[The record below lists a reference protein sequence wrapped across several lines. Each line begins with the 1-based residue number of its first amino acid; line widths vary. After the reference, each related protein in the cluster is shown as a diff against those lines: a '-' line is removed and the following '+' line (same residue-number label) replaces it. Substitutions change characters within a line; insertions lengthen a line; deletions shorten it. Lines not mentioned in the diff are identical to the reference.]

1 MRNRITTA
9 FLVVFF
15 FVVSGVA
22 SADKIFLKSGKVIEG
37 QIVNDSP
44 VFVRIK
50 TDEFY
55 GEYLLPL
62 IDHLEFDQPREIP
75 EAQDVKESVSTDN
88 PEDTL
93 DTIILKTGRSITGTI
108 IEQTPIFVR
117 IETNEVVDA
126 QNFLMENIE
135 RIDSRHIVLQDD
147 FSQVVKSETKDDKAG
162 DIIENDEKVL
172 ADAIQ
177 EKAVSDEKKIA
188 PYQKILSSDSPQ
200 PSQPRTYRRIQPS
213 SYPGVNENLQNAVPD
228 MTDFSQ
234 TRKEIA
240 TLQNASLSNQ
250 LATEPQKNLPDI
262 VTETP
267 HIFNTKA
274 YNDFLDQTVTTSNYK
289 SEDVNLTEPDALL
302 KQVMDARVKAAS
314 GGAEET
320 HLEKMKEMIPKV
332 FLAIIIGAGVP
343 VFIGIVLL
351 VMNICGST
359 LDKGA
364 NTEVNK
370 EEEDKISKE
379 EYENLTNEEKNR
391 LSESPV
397 KLFLRSVPRIFIY
410 PARGKVLLATMG
422 ASVMFYIFRVA
433 MYAAPFYGFFAMI
446 FGFCYIVA
454 CIVKII
460 ETAVT
465 QEREDLF
472 DWPSFTEMV
481 DWFGKAFLFLVGWLI
496 CHGTAI
502 VIFINLIRYEEI
514 RFFVVALS
522 VGLFVVG
529 IFVYPMYILSMSLVG
544 GAASLNIINIV
555 KAINATFVSYALTF
569 VILIFTQILS
579 GLIRLI
585 PILGIPFFGSIL
597 KWFIFVYFL
606 LVNMRLLGIFYKT
619 HRLKLRWFGENE

>member
-93 DTIILKTGRSITGTI
+93 DTIILKTGRSITGTV

-370 EEEDKISKE
+370 E
-379 EYENLTNEEKNR
+379 
-391 LSESPV
+391 
-397 KLFLRSVPRIFIY
+397 
-410 PARGKVLLATMG
+410 
-422 ASVMFYIFRVA
+422 
-433 MYAAPFYGFFAMI
+433 
-446 FGFCYIVA
+446 
-454 CIVKII
+454 
-460 ETAVT
+460 
-465 QEREDLF
+465 
-472 DWPSFTEMV
+472 
-481 DWFGKAFLFLVGWLI
+481 
-496 CHGTAI
+496 
-502 VIFINLIRYEEI
+502 
-514 RFFVVALS
+514 
-522 VGLFVVG
+522 
-529 IFVYPMYILSMSLVG
+529 
-544 GAASLNIINIV
+544 
-555 KAINATFVSYALTF
+555 
-569 VILIFTQILS
+569 
-579 GLIRLI
+579 
-585 PILGIPFFGSIL
+585 
-597 KWFIFVYFL
+597 
-606 LVNMRLLGIFYKT
+606 
-619 HRLKLRWFGENE
+619 

>member
-93 DTIILKTGRSITGTI
+93 DTIILKTGRSITGTV

>member
-1 MRNRITTA
+1 
-9 FLVVFF
+9 
-15 FVVSGVA
+15 
-22 SADKIFLKSGKVIEG
+22 
-37 QIVNDSP
+37 
-44 VFVRIK
+44 
-50 TDEFY
+50 
-55 GEYLLPL
+55 
-62 IDHLEFDQPREIP
+62 
-75 EAQDVKESVSTDN
+75 
-88 PEDTL
+88 
-93 DTIILKTGRSITGTI
+93 
-108 IEQTPIFVR
+108 
-117 IETNEVVDA
+117 
-126 QNFLMENIE
+126 
-135 RIDSRHIVLQDD
+135 
-147 FSQVVKSETKDDKAG
+147 
-162 DIIENDEKVL
+162 
-172 ADAIQ
+172 
-177 EKAVSDEKKIA
+177 
-188 PYQKILSSDSPQ
+188 
-200 PSQPRTYRRIQPS
+200 
-213 SYPGVNENLQNAVPD
+213 
-228 MTDFSQ
+228 
-234 TRKEIA
+234 
-240 TLQNASLSNQ
+240 
-250 LATEPQKNLPDI
+250 
-262 VTETP
+262 
-267 HIFNTKA
+267 
-274 YNDFLDQTVTTSNYK
+274 
-289 SEDVNLTEPDALL
+289 
-302 KQVMDARVKAAS
+302 
-314 GGAEET
+314 
-320 HLEKMKEMIPKV
+320 
-332 FLAIIIGAGVP
+332 
-343 VFIGIVLL
+343 
-351 VMNICGST
+351 
-359 LDKGA
+359 
-364 NTEVNK
+364 
-370 EEEDKISKE
+370 EEDKISKE

>member
-332 FLAIIIGAGVP
+332 FLAIIIGARVP

-433 MYAAPFYGFFAMI
+433 MYAPFYGFFAMI

>member
-93 DTIILKTGRSITGTI
+93 DTIILKTGRSITGTV

-433 MYAAPFYGFFAMI
+433 MYAPFYGFFAMI

>member
-200 PSQPRTYRRIQPS
+200 PSQPRAYRRIQPS